1 MPPPSG
7 AISAAA
13 PALQVDGIEA
23 GYGAMP
29 VLRGLTLNVQH
40 GEIVGV
46 LGANGMGKSTL
57 MKTLAGVL
65 PLHAGA
71 IRADGVL
78 LNPLP
83 IHARA
88 RLVPPERRPSGLP
101 RWNSLAPPP
110 SAVRP
115 PSTLLGPT
123 A

>member
-1 MPPPSG
+1 MKEEEKKRG
-7 AISAAA
+7 

-46 LGANGMGKSTL
+46 LCANGMGKSTL
-57 MKTLAGVL
+57 MKTLDGVL
-65 PLHAGA
+65 PRHAGA

-88 RLVPPERRPSGLP
+88 RLGLFYVQQG
-101 RWNSLAPPP
+101 RGL
-110 SAVRP
+110 
-115 PSTLLGPT
+115 T
-123 A
+123 